1 MDVSSPNFKENTMP
15 VLGAAAS
22 AASGVASAA
31 ANAQIAE
38 QTNNA
43 LAAIQLHAEINK
55 KGNDIMVQNAV

>member
-1 MDVSSPNFKENTMP
+1 MP
-15 VLGAAAS
+15 ALGAAAS